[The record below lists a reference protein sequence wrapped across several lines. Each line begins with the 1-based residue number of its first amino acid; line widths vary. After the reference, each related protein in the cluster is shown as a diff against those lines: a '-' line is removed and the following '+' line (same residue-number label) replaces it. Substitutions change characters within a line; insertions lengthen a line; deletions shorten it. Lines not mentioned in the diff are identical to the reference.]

1 MTSNMKY
8 IRQLP
13 SPEELKEA
21 FGDQIFIPEEPEFVN
36 AKGFLRK
43 ICADDGIDI
52 ETTQT
57 EEG

>member
-1 MTSNMKY
+1 MGGTSKL
-8 IRQLP
+8 I
-13 SPEELKEA
+13 SEELKEA

-43 ICADDGIDI
+43 ICADDGIDVGA
-52 ETTQT
+52 TQT